1 MVGIYLSVFQL
12 EIFTAFLWLIEC
24 SVLFVF
30 MLFLFYFNV
39 KGSFNYFFL
48 QSYQIG
54 VFSLFLFCLIQYFD
68 VVDLSVFVVQ
78 PTDIVENY
86 YESFNNCVNN
96 DLFGFAISYY
106 ILNIVELLVVGVI
119 LFIGS
124 VICVNLYQINL
135 SVRTQSYFNFLV
147 VFNFLVDFSSF
158 YFLRRQNL
166 LKQGGVNSA
175 LKFFSQK

>member
-1 MVGIYLSVFQL
+1 MYLSIFQL
-12 EIFTAFLWLIEC
+12 DLFTAFLWLIEC

-39 KGSFNYFFL
+39 KGIFNYFFL
-48 QSYQIG
+48 QTYQMG
-54 VFSLFLFCLIQYFD
+54 VFILFLLYLVQYFGEL
-68 VVDLSVFVVQ
+68 DLIVFLVQ
-78 PTDIVENY
+78 PTDIIENY
-86 YESFNNCVNN
+86 YESFGNCINN

-106 ILNIVELLVVGVI
+106 VLNIVELLIVGVI

-124 VICVNLYQINL
+124 VICVNLYRINC
-135 SVRTQSYFNFLV
+135 SIRVQSYFNFLI

-158 YFLRRQNL
+158 YFLRRQSL
-166 LKQGGVNSA
+166 IKQGGISST